1 VELAS
6 SRKHFNVKA
15 KVFSFECSSEI
26 VFLGGD
32 VSHSTLA
39 SAPGNTTGEDARRS
53 TRIERSV
60 PLIIFGQNR
69 LGEPFVERTVSTSL
83 NLHGCRYPSRHD
95 YGVGSM
101 ITMQVVGLEVE
112 PKPPALRAIVK
123 SVHMSHS
130 ARELQQV
137 GVELEIPG
145 NVWGIAAP
153 PQDWLAAGGMSSS
166 MASLGSAVEPTEAP
180 PAMSE
185 NLVELPARPEPK
197 MAEVATFPSP
207 SRAAGAAKSP
217 APQEPEPPKQRRVV
231 ITPDGL
237 VNALQGKLQ
246 LAAEKAAQAAVA
258 KHVGEAVRQAL
269 HSIDEVRASSV
280 KEVEELFPARIESM
294 RISTKEQF
302 SGDVA
307 SQWKEQMELYRGQA
321 EDMAQRLERQAG
333 DLRRELARAQEFV
346 EKMSRE
352 IEPQIH
358 AKMNEAVTQASVEF
372 EGATARAAERRY
384 ERLLAS
390 TQSVTDEALLKLD
403 ARSAEVQA
411 LVQSAV
417 NSALGAF
424 QRQAEMDVNLAL
436 SETKERAASAL
447 SSLDAESRAA
457 CDARRLALEADVAR
471 AAERSTDQFRKSMK
485 AFLYSCLVAA
495 VSAVDEHSKATLDG
509 LLKDNGKGL
518 YDATG
523 DSRTQDEPE
532 IIPNSDIDPLT
543 H

>member
-1 VELAS
+1 
-6 SRKHFNVKA
+6 
-15 KVFSFECSSEI
+15 
-26 VFLGGD
+26 
-32 VSHSTLA
+32 VSQSTLA
-39 SAPGNTTGEDARRS
+39 SAPRNMEGEDARRS
-53 TRIERSV
+53 TRIERSI

-95 YGVGSM
+95 YGVGSWV
-101 ITMQVVGLEVE
+101 TMQVVGLNVE
-112 PKPPALRAIVK
+112 PKPPSMRAIVK
-123 SVHMSHS
+123 SVHVSQS
-130 ARELQQV
+130 SRELQQV

-145 NVWGIAAP
+145 NVWGIAVP
-153 PQDWLAAGGMSSS
+153 PQDWLSAGQSTTTTAQFG
-166 MASLGSAVEPTEAP
+166 AVVAP
-180 PAMSE
+180 ALNPVTMTA

-207 SRAAGAAKSP
+207 SHAASESAS
-217 APQEPEPPKQRRVV
+217 PQEAEMPKPRRVV
-231 ITPDGL
+231 ITPDAL
-237 VNALQGKLQ
+237 VSALQGKLQ
-246 LAAEKAAQAAVA
+246 QAAEKAAQAAVA

-269 HSIDEVRASSV
+269 STIDDVRQSSV
-280 KEVEELFPARIESM
+280 REVQELFPTQVQSM
-294 RISTKEQF
+294 RISSKEEL
-302 SGDVA
+302 A
-307 SQWKEQMELYRGQA
+307 AEIAAQWKEQMEVYR
-321 EDMAQRLERQAG
+321 ERTEEMAQRLEKQAVE
-333 DLRRELARAQEFV
+333 LRLQFAKSQEFV
-346 EKMSRE
+346 EKMTRE

-358 AKMNEAVTQASVEF
+358 ARMNEAVTQASLEF

-390 TQSVTDEALLKLD
+390 TQAVTQEALLKLD

-417 NSALGAF
+417 NAALGAF
-424 QRQAEMDVNLAL
+424 QRQSEMHVNMAL

-457 CDARRLALEADVAR
+457 CDARRQALETDVAR
-471 AAERSTDQFRKSMK
+471 AAERSTDQFRKGMK

-495 VSAVDEHSKATLDG
+495 VSAVDEHSKSTLDG

-518 YDATG
+518 YEASG
-523 DSRTQDEPE
+523 DSRTQDDAE
-532 IIPNSDIDPLT
+532 IIPDQDIDPLT

>member
-1 VELAS
+1 
-6 SRKHFNVKA
+6 
-15 KVFSFECSSEI
+15 
-26 VFLGGD
+26 

-39 SAPGNTTGEDARRS
+39 SAPRNSGEDARRS

-69 LGEPFVERTVSTSL
+69 LGEPFVERTVSTSV

-101 ITMQVVGLEVE
+101 VTVQVVGLDVE
-112 PKPPALRAIVK
+112 PKPPSLRAIVK
-123 SVHMSHS
+123 SVHISHS

-153 PQDWLAAGGMSSS
+153 PQDWLSAGSISS
-166 MASLGSAVEPTEAP
+166 AFAQSAVAAEVAEAP
-180 PAMSE
+180 PSMPA

-197 MAEVATFPSP
+197 MADVATFPSP
-207 SRAAGAAKSP
+207 SPASGAAKSP
-217 APQEPEPPKQRRVV
+217 ATPEPEREPPKARRVV
-231 ITPDGL
+231 LTPDGL
-237 VNALQGKLQ
+237 ITALQGKLQ
-246 LAAEKAAQAAVA
+246 QAAEKAAQVAVS
-258 KHVGEAVRQAL
+258 KHVGEAVREAL
-269 HSIDEVRASSV
+269 RAIDEVRASSV
-280 KEVEELFPARIESM
+280 KEVEELFPARIQSLQ
-294 RISTKEQF
+294 ISTREQF
-302 SGDVA
+302 AGEAA
-307 SQWKEQMELYRGQA
+307 SHWKEQMEAYRGQA
-321 EDMAQRLERQAG
+321 EEMVQRLEKQAAELRQEMS
-333 DLRRELARAQEFV
+333 RTQEFV
-346 EKMSRE
+346 ERMTRE
-352 IEPQIH
+352 MEPQIH
-358 AKMNEAVTQASVEF
+358 ARLREAVTQASVEF
-372 EGATARAAERRY
+372 EGSAARAAERRY

-390 TQSVTDEALLKLD
+390 TQSVTEEALLKLD

-424 QRQAEMDVNLAL
+424 QRQSEMHVNMAL

-457 CDARRLALEADVAR
+457 CDARRQALESDVIR
-471 AAERSTDQFRKSMK
+471 AAERSTDQFRKGMK

-509 LLKDNGKGL
+509 LLKDNGKAL
-518 YDATG
+518 YEASG
-523 DSRTQDEPE
+523 ESRTQEEPE

>member
-166 MASLGSAVEPTEAP
+166 MARLGSAVEPTEAP

>member
-6 SRKHFNVKA
+6 SRKRFNVKA

-166 MASLGSAVEPTEAP
+166 MARLGSAVEPTEAP